1 MSTGIVRKHRDSK
14 GATTPH
20 VLRTHP
26 QRGAPA
32 GQSLNASTE
41 RNEMNPRTTSG
52 PDNVRGPADECKK
65 PAADDA
71 PIRLTLA
78 ERYGADGALTP
89 LGETQFTRENILKL
103 TALFQAGDVVF
114 EEEKPGVF
122 GIVTET
128 AGLASRIV
136 WQHGG
141 GAAGP
146 GLWPSIWH
154 REPRINV
161 PVPNGALGNRGWNRE
176 QAVTAALRKAGVL

>member
-41 RNEMNPRTTSG
+41 RNEM
-52 PDNVRGPADECKK
+52 K